1 MGWTCID
8 NEDEW
13 VFIEVAQLLSFLRA
27 CPNLVGITFRHRY
40 PPHNRYN
47 RDNTTPI
54 VEARQEDVVRLPHL
68 QHLTLQ
74 NLEPGQVGHYLPHIH
89 VHSNTVLCMQTIAK
103 NASPMEDSITVQDV
117 RALSQFPATKQCTRL
132 HISMTTKSKYTVT
145 ALGGPS
151 GVRIPDFRAF
161 DRDSGES
168 MLAQLLTLSQV
179 EELWL
184 VEHKYCW
191 DLQSG
196 LFLFDIL
203 PEMQAL
209 RKVVV
214 TAPALFGL
222 TKSQAYLDQLGMV
235 DLWPSNLYEL
245 HVLLYPH
252 HAEYI
257 YREVLA
263 KSIRLLSNSIVPH
276 RSVMVPE
283 HCAVLR
289 NLVEDLHL
297 EDTIECAVYQHIPS
311 IALPPVCSTEEEMWP
326 AWQTNLVPP
335 Q

>member
-1 MGWTCID
+1 
-8 NEDEW
+8 
-13 VFIEVAQLLSFLRA
+13 
-27 CPNLVGITFRHRY
+27 
-40 PPHNRYN
+40 
-47 RDNTTPI
+47 
-54 VEARQEDVVRLPHL
+54 
-68 QHLTLQ
+68 
-74 NLEPGQVGHYLPHIH
+74 
-89 VHSNTVLCMQTIAK
+89 
-103 NASPMEDSITVQDV
+103 
-117 RALSQFPATKQCTRL
+117 
-132 HISMTTKSKYTVT
+132 
-145 ALGGPS
+145 
-151 GVRIPDFRAF
+151 
-161 DRDSGES
+161 